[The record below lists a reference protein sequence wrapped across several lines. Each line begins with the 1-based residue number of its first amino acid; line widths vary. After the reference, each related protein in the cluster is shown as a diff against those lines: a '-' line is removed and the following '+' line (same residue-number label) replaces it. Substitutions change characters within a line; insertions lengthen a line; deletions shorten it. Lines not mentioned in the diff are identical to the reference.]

1 MKKWKNKI
9 ILAVL
14 LLAIAC
20 LPVAAFLFF
29 LTDIGPI
36 WPGKNDINAAKNA
49 LEKAQSGLA
58 SRIKEVS
65 LIRSERIDFI
75 KNSTRLWMEPKDGA
89 VDTEAMKKIEGM
101 AKNSGV
107 NIKSLGNTRKTKV
120 NEQMS
125 FFEVNVDAQAPM
137 EDIARFLVELYKVSP
152 KFYWTRILLR
162 PYKPN
167 DSKEILLSGSL
178 RIICVDD
185 QKLAERL
192 SGGGGAAR

>member
-1 MKKWKNKI
+1 MEKICAQKTVSGNFKAQAQIFMKKWKNKI

-65 LIRSERIDFI
+65 LI
-75 KNSTRLWMEPKDGA
+75 
-89 VDTEAMKKIEGM
+89 
-101 AKNSGV
+101 
-107 NIKSLGNTRKTKV
+107 
-120 NEQMS
+120 Q
-125 FFEVNVDAQAPM
+125 Q
-137 EDIARFLVELYKVSP
+137 
-152 KFYWTRILLR
+152 
-162 PYKPN
+162 
-167 DSKEILLSGSL
+167 
-178 RIICVDD
+178 
-185 QKLAERL
+185 
-192 SGGGGAAR
+192 